1 MIDRSAGAI
10 KLTPMGQGKP
20 LRIVVMGVS
29 GSGKTTLGR
38 LLAAKLDARFFEAD
52 EFHAPESIA
61 KMSAGIALTDED
73 RWPWLER
80 LARAV
85 GAEPGPAVVACSSLK
100 RTYRDLL
107 RRRLGDVRFVHPH
120 GDPAVILARMRARTD
135 HYMPPELLKSQI
147 ATLEDPAGE
156 PLVFPVPI
164 TGDPERIVDK
174 LLADPHFAAGNGTEI
189 APPAP
194 MRKK

>member
-1 MIDRSAGAI
+1 
-10 KLTPMGQGKP
+10 MGQGKP

-38 LLAAKLDARFFEAD
+38 LLATMLDARFFEAD

-80 LARAV
+80 LAEAV
-85 GAEPGPAVVACSSLK
+85 AAEARPAVVACSALK
-100 RTYRDLL
+100 RSYRDLL
-107 RRRLGDVRFVHPH
+107 RQRLGAVRFVHPH
-120 GDPAVILARMRARTD
+120 GDPKIILARMAARTD

-156 PLVFPVPI
+156 PLVFEVPI
-164 TGDPERIVDK
+164 TGVPAAIVAA
-174 LLADPHFAAGNGTEI
+174 LLADPAFAEEHEA
-189 APPAP
+189 
-194 MRKK
+194 

>member
-20 LRIVVMGVS
+20 LRCVVMGVS

-38 LLAAKLDARFFEAD
+38 LLAARLDARFLEAD
-52 EFHAPESIA
+52 EFHAPESIE
-61 KMSAGIALTDED
+61 KMSAGIPLTDDD

-80 LARAV
+80 LADEV
-85 GAEPGPAVVACSSLK
+85 SAEPGPTVVACSSLK

-107 RRRLGDVRFVHPH
+107 RRRLGEVRFVHPQ
-120 GDPAVILARMRARTD
+120 GDPAIILARMAARTD
-135 HYMPPELLKSQI
+135 HYMPPSLLKSQI

-164 TGDPERIVDK
+164 TGDPAAIVDK
-174 LLADPHFAAGNGTEI
+174 LVADPAFIDRYEV
-189 APPAP
+189 
-194 MRKK
+194 